1 MIGVEP
7 VRILF
12 ALRVQPPF
20 DRLDDLELLLIAGP
34 ARMRSYA
41 PGRLILAGGAVA
53 EALVVRTGGSAETGG
68 APAPA
73 IFDAPGLLFG
83 LAARADY
90 VAGAE
95 GLEAIVI
102 AKPHVF
108 TLARECPEFVAGLR
122 DLAGEAR
129 GSGAAA

>member
-1 MIGVEP
+1 MIGAEVL
-7 VRILF
+7 RILF
-12 ALRVQPPF
+12 ALRATPPF
-20 DRLDDLELLLIAGP
+20 DRMDDRELLLLAGH

-41 PGRLILAGGAVA
+41 PGRLILPAGTVA
-53 EALVVRTGGSAETGG
+53 EALVVRTGGLAETAG

-90 VAGAE
+90 VAGPD

-108 TLARECPEFVAGLR
+108 TIARECPEFVAGLR
-122 DLAGEAR
+122 DLAETK
-129 GSGAAA
+129 GAGVAK

>member
-1 MIGVEP
+1 MIGAEA

-12 ALRVQPPF
+12 ALRATPPF
-20 DRLDDLELLLIAGP
+20 DRLEDGELLLIAGH
-34 ARMRSYA
+34 ARLRAFA
-41 PGRLILAGGAVA
+41 PGRTVLAAGAVA
-53 EALVVRTGGSAETGG
+53 EALFVRIGGSVEAGG

-83 LAARADY
+83 LAAAADY
-90 VAGAE
+90 VAGPE

-108 TLARECPEFVAGLR
+108 TIARECPEFVAGLR
-122 DLAGEAR
+122 DLKSAPTGTGAEA
-129 GSGAAA
+129 

>member
-1 MIGVEP
+1 MIGIEP

-12 ALRVQPPF
+12 ALRAAPPF
-20 DRLDDLELLLIAGP
+20 DRLDDRELLLIASH
-34 ARMRSYA
+34 ARLRTFA
-41 PGRLILAGGAVA
+41 PGRVILAGGAVA
-53 EALVVRTGGSAETGG
+53 EALIVRTDGSAETGG
-68 APAPA
+68 AAAPA

-90 VAGAE
+90 VAGPD

-108 TLARECPEFVAGLR
+108 TIARECPEFVAGLR
-122 DLAGEAR
+122 DLAGPAAGAR
-129 GSGAAA
+129 P

>member
-1 MIGVEP
+1 MIGIEP

-12 ALRVQPPF
+12 ALRAVPPF
-20 DRLDDLELLLIAGP
+20 DRLDDRELLLIAGH
-34 ARMRSYA
+34 ARLRSVL
-41 PGRLILAGGAVA
+41 PGRLILAGGGVA
-53 EALVVRTGGSAETGG
+53 EALFVRTAGSAELGG

-90 VAGAE
+90 VAGPD

-108 TLARECPEFVAGLR
+108 TIARECPEFVAGLR
-122 DLAGEAR
+122 DLAGPPLGVR
-129 GSGAAA
+129 P